1 MGGKQLWSP
10 LLLIFFPSLVGC
22 LDAVVSSR
30 MRPLLHAQWPP
41 LPLQPWEWEPRPAVI
56 NHWPESPSTSCSFG
70 FPTPVSPN
78 PCLTPPLSETPGMI
92 SVSLTQSSSSL
103 QTRKPNAVKPREV
116 RDVPQSHMAGQ
127 PGLH

>member
-1 MGGKQLWSP
+1 MGGKQLW
-10 LLLIFFPSLVGC
+10 LLLLSFFPPLVGC

-30 MRPLLHAQWPP
+30 MQPLLHAQRPP
-41 LPLQPWEWEPRPAVI
+41 LSLQPREREPRPAVI
-56 NHWPESPSTSCSFG
+56 NHWLESPSISCSFG

-78 PCLTPPLSETPGMI
+78 PCLTPPLSETPGTI

-103 QTRKPNAVKPREV
+103 QTRKPNEVNPREV
-116 RDVPQSHMAGQ
+116 RDFPQSHMAGQ